1 MPESCVLIITVIGT
15 LWNTLGIGLSLY
27 GLVKLGVFS
36 IEITIVDC
44 LLFGSLI
51 SAVDPVSVLAI
62 FEEIHVNEILYIIM
76 FGESLLNDGICV
88 VLYNLFLSF
97 KTSSH
102 VTLDYNDLLTGVSSF
117 AFVAMGG
124 IAVGLMVGIIASYV
138 TKYTNKTPNIE
149 PLFMLAMAYLSYLI
163 SDLFQISGIMA
174 IISCAIVNQH
184 YASHNLSMHSN
195 NCVANLLAML
205 SSVCESMIFLWMGI
219 SIFGDYHLWNSY
231 FIFFS
236 LLFCFIFR
244 ASGIIVL
251 VWIANQRR
259 LIKLDNLEQFILSY
273 SGLRGAISFSLAL
286 SLIKNEHLTEDLKRM
301 FLTTTI
307 IIVLFTTF
315 FQGMTIKPL
324 VDYLR
329 IKKSEDNSKLLS
341 AIVFGR
347 FLKHLVNGMESIVSP
362 QEFFLFKEKMR
373 NFDTNQIKPILIRGT
388 PITKDKKLI
397 EICHNLN
404 IDSLSKHVMEFGGN
418 HCKLCRLF
426 TKIDNF
432 YDPQRHSFSENR
444 PSSLSPKEMRGMMDI
459 FPSEIIN
466 QADLHHIF
474 KFKNKKPPRN
484 KANSRQFLIGEDLF
498 LNKYYKPDEE
508 NESNSLLQS
517 KRTLDSS
524 LAIRKGFNIPSN
536 VKIIKTTRTQSLPKI
551 HRSSATNPLT
561 IAELTL
567 PWKTPTKVPVKMP
580 SPTRVPDNLII
591 PEKMHSPTRIP
602 SIVESYNIHV
612 NKKR

>member
-1 MPESCVLIITVIGT
+1 MLDIREYKNINTYIKEEEDSNSNSSRKFAKTLPMGNIFMEAYASEEKISLVRTPFIITIWILIANISRISFHISKKFPSWMPESCVLIITGIIYGSVFFFTKIATKDDYLWFTYIFFFVLLPPIALNAGYYLYGHKFFDNIWTILNLAVIGT

-362 QEFFLFKEKMR
+362 QEFFLFKEK
-373 NFDTNQIKPILIRGT
+373 
-388 PITKDKKLI
+388 
-397 EICHNLN
+397 
-404 IDSLSKHVMEFGGN
+404 
-418 HCKLCRLF
+418 
-426 TKIDNF
+426 
-432 YDPQRHSFSENR
+432 
-444 PSSLSPKEMRGMMDI
+444 
-459 FPSEIIN
+459 
-466 QADLHHIF
+466 
-474 KFKNKKPPRN
+474 
-484 KANSRQFLIGEDLF
+484 
-498 LNKYYKPDEE
+498 
-508 NESNSLLQS
+508 LQCE
-517 KRTLDSS
+517 T
-524 LAIRKGFNIPSN
+524 
-536 VKIIKTTRTQSLPKI
+536 
-551 HRSSATNPLT
+551 
-561 IAELTL
+561 LTL
-567 PWKTPTKVPVKMP
+567 IKLN
-580 SPTRVPDNLII
+580 R
-591 PEKMHSPTRIP
+591 
-602 SIVESYNIHV
+602 Y
-612 NKKR
+612 